1 MAVSKTNIT
10 SLLQEKKIQNYS
22 FSIGFFLIFSLFV
35 YFAIRPN
42 LITAFNLE
50 KEKQDLKL
58 KNKEYEEQILQ
69 IVNYQ
74 STIEQYRDQFYLLD
88 EAVPP
93 SPDVTKVISDIKQ
106 SAAESGI
113 QLTTITMEPIE
124 FTKDIQQYE
133 QVFDFTLT
141 TGGKVQI
148 NQFDTF
154 LKSIINQRRIKSI
167 ENLQIS
173 RTESEEVGGESF
185 FTITLTVKG
194 FYL

>member
-1 MAVSKTNIT
+1 MPVSKTNIT
-10 SLLQEKKIQNYS
+10 ALLQEKKIQNYS

-50 KEKQDLKL
+50 KEKQNLKL
-58 KNKEYEEQILQ
+58 QNKEYEEQILQ

-88 EAVPP
+88 EAIPP

-106 SAAESGI
+106 SAAEAGI
-113 QLTTITMEPIE
+113 ELTTLTMEPIE

-133 QVFDFTLT
+133 QVYNFTLI

-148 NQFDTF
+148 DQFETF
-154 LKSIINQRRIKSI
+154 LNSIINQRRIKSI
-167 ENLQIS
+167 ENLQIT
-173 RTESEEVGGESF
+173 RTESEEEGGSAYY
-185 FTITLTVKG
+185 TITMTVKG